1 MKHNLEDQFT
11 SVLRAELLLSK
22 YKIPYLK
29 EVINGLIQNAKNR
42 GEIIELN
49 YWNEVAL
56 EIKKRINSPKK
67 SDI

>member
-1 MKHNLEDQFT
+1 MRHNLNDQFT
-11 SVLRAELLLSK
+11 SDLRADLLLSK
-22 YKIPYLK
+22 YSLPYLK

-56 EIKKRINSPKK
+56 
-67 SDI
+67 

>member
-1 MKHNLEDQFT
+1 MKHNLEEQFT

-22 YKIPYLK
+22 YKLPYLK

-56 EIKKRINSPKK
+56 EIKKRINN
-67 SDI
+67 

>member
-1 MKHNLEDQFT
+1 MKHNLNDQFT
-11 SVLRAELLLSK
+11 SDLRVDILLSK
-22 YKIPYLK
+22 YSLPYLK
-29 EVINGLIQNAKNR
+29 EVINGLIQNAKNK

-67 SDI
+67 SDT

>member
-1 MKHNLEDQFT
+1 MRHNLEDQFT

-49 YWNEVAL
+49 YWNEVSL
-56 EIKKRINSPKK
+56 EIKKRI
-67 SDI
+67 I

>member
-1 MKHNLEDQFT
+1 MRHNLEDQFT
-11 SVLRAELLLSK
+11 SVLRADILLSK
-22 YKIPYLK
+22 YSLPYLK

-56 EIKKRINSPKK
+56 KIKKRIV
-67 SDI
+67 

>member
-11 SVLRAELLLSK
+11 SVLRAELLMSK
-22 YKIPYLK
+22 YSLPYLK

-56 EIKKRINSPKK
+56 EIKKRIV
-67 SDI
+67 

>member
-1 MKHNLEDQFT
+1 MRHNLEEQFT

-22 YKIPYLK
+22 YKLPYLK
-29 EVINGLIQNAKNR
+29 EVINGLIQNAKNK

-56 EIKKRINSPKK
+56 EIKKRI
-67 SDI
+67 I

>member
-1 MKHNLEDQFT
+1 MKHNLEEQFT

-22 YKIPYLK
+22 YSLPYLK

-56 EIKKRINSPKK
+56 EIKKRIV
-67 SDI
+67 

>member
-1 MKHNLEDQFT
+1 MRHNLNDQFT
-11 SVLRAELLLSK
+11 SVLRADILLSK
-22 YKIPYLK
+22 YSLPYLK

-56 EIKKRINSPKK
+56 EIKKRIV
-67 SDI
+67 

>member
-1 MKHNLEDQFT
+1 MRYNLNEQFT
-11 SVLRAELLLSK
+11 SVLRADILLSK
-22 YKIPYLK
+22 YSLPYLK

-56 EIKKRINSPKK
+56 EIKKRIIKTS
-67 SDI
+67 

>member
-1 MKHNLEDQFT
+1 MRHNLEEQFT
-11 SVLRAELLLSK
+11 SVLRADLLLSK
-22 YKIPYLK
+22 YSLPYLK

-56 EIKKRINSPKK
+56 EIKKRIV
-67 SDI
+67 

>member
-1 MKHNLEDQFT
+1 MKHNLEEQFT
-11 SVLRAELLLSK
+11 SVLRAELLMSK
-22 YKIPYLK
+22 YSLPYLK

-56 EIKKRINSPKK
+56 EIKKRIV
-67 SDI
+67 

>member
-1 MKHNLEDQFT
+1 MRHNLEEQFT

-22 YKIPYLK
+22 YKLPYLK

-56 EIKKRINSPKK
+56 EIKKRIV
-67 SDI
+67 

>member
-11 SVLRAELLLSK
+11 SVLRADILLSK
-22 YKIPYLK
+22 YSLPYLK
-29 EVINGLIQNAKNR
+29 EVINGLIQNAKNK

-56 EIKKRINSPKK
+56 EIKKRIV
-67 SDI
+67 

>member
-11 SVLRAELLLSK
+11 SVLRADILLSK
-22 YKIPYLK
+22 YSVPYLK

-56 EIKKRINSPKK
+56 EIKKQI
-67 SDI
+67 I

>member
-1 MKHNLEDQFT
+1 MRHNLEDQFT

-29 EVINGLIQNAKNR
+29 EVINGLIRNAKNK
-42 GEIIELN
+42 GDIIELN

-56 EIKKRINSPKK
+56 EIKKRIV
-67 SDI
+67 

>member
-56 EIKKRINSPKK
+56 EIKKRIV
-67 SDI
+67 

>member
-1 MKHNLEDQFT
+1 MRHNLNDQFT
-11 SVLRAELLLSK
+11 SVLRAELLMSK
-22 YKIPYLK
+22 YSLPYLK

-56 EIKKRINSPKK
+56 EIKKRIV
-67 SDI
+67 

>member
-1 MKHNLEDQFT
+1 MKHNLNDQFT
-11 SVLRAELLLSK
+11 SVLRADLLLSK
-22 YKIPYLK
+22 YSLPYLK

-67 SDI
+67 SDS